1 MGIQHRGLTPRPD
14 GADTFIILRYLLA
27 KSIFIAVQGTKP
39 MADNHDH
46 KHGEMD
52 IRDQEK
58 TFDGFMKWST
68 NVAIIS
74 ILIVIGLA
82 IFAT

>member
-1 MGIQHRGLTPRPD
+1 
-14 GADTFIILRYLLA
+14 
-27 KSIFIAVQGTKP
+27 
-39 MADNHDH
+39 MADNDDY

-52 IRDQEK
+52 VTDQEK

-82 IFAT
+82 IFGT

>member
-1 MGIQHRGLTPRPD
+1 
-14 GADTFIILRYLLA
+14 
-27 KSIFIAVQGTKP
+27 

-52 IRDQEK
+52 VRDQEK
-58 TFDGFMKWST
+58 TFEGFMKWST

-74 ILIVIGLA
+74 ILILIGLA

>member
-1 MGIQHRGLTPRPD
+1 
-14 GADTFIILRYLLA
+14 
-27 KSIFIAVQGTKP
+27 

-52 IRDQEK
+52 TSVQEK

-68 NVAIIS
+68 NVAIVC
-74 ILIVIGLA
+74 ILIMVFLA